1 MLQVTNIEKSYGKQV
16 LFDGVGFTV
25 NPRERVGLVGRNGHG
40 KSTLFRMILG
50 EEHQDA
56 GAITVPSGYTIG
68 HLSQH
73 IHFTEATVLGEACL
87 ALPPNEDHI
96 DESYKAEAIL
106 HGLGFTNDDFD
117 SPPSSLSG
125 GYQVRLNLAK
135 VLASEPNLL
144 LLDEPTNYLDIVS
157 VRWLTQFLR
166 AWRNEMIIITHDRE
180 FMDSVSTHT
189 MIIHRCKMRKV
200 AGGTQKLY
208 AQILMEE
215 EIYEKTRQND
225 DKKRKEV
232 EQFINRFRAQATK
245 ASAVQSRVKALARHE
260 KLDKLEEIKSL
271 DFKFRSAPFEAKWL
285 MTVEDLSFSFTP
297 GGQKLINGLSFA
309 VGKKDRVAVIGKNG
323 KGKTTL
329 LNLLAREMSPTSG
342 EVKLHPN
349 TRIAYFGQTN
359 INRLRPE
366 KTALQEIMDAHPDC
380 AQGESRAICGLMM
393 FEGDNALKKVS
404 VLSGGEKS
412 RVLLGKLL
420 VSPANLLMLDEPTN
434 HLDME
439 SIDSLIEAIEAFD
452 GAVIIVTHSELILE
466 AVATKLIV
474 YDNDVVS
481 VFEGTYLDFLERV
494 GWSDEGG
501 VRVKKGKKREAD
513 ASGSGK
519 DGRKSRTGVAGEK
532 SRVLGAL
539 KKKIAALE
547 EEITKLEFDVEQ
559 DTQRLLEV
567 SIKGEALAIKRLSQ
581 AVRDNKARID
591 ARFAELQTVTN
602 EHDAK
607 EKEFDLQLSGLPVS

>member
-16 LFDGVGFTV
+16 LFDGVSFTV
-25 NPRERVGLVGRNGHG
+25 NPRERVGLVGRNGYG

-73 IHFTEATVLGEACL
+73 IHFTEDTVIGEACL
-87 ALPPNEDHI
+87 ALPKNEDHI
-96 DESYKAEAIL
+96 DETYKAEAVL
-106 HGLGFTNDDFD
+106 HGLGFTNADFD
-117 SPPSSLSG
+117 RHPSSLSG

-135 VLASEPNLL
+135 VLVSECNLL

-166 AWRNEMIIITHDRE
+166 AWRNELIIITHDRD
-180 FMDSVSTHT
+180 FMDSVTTHT
-189 MIIHRCKMRKV
+189 MIIHRCKMRKIT
-200 AGGTQKLY
+200 GGTQKLY
-208 AQILMEE
+208 DQILLEE

-225 DKKRKEV
+225 EKKRKEV

-260 KLDKLEEIKSL
+260 KFEKLDEIRTL

-285 MTVEDLSFSFTP
+285 MTVEDLSFGFSKDGP
-297 GGQKLINGLSFA
+297 KLIDGLSFA

-329 LNLLAREMSPTSG
+329 LNLLAREMSPLGG
-342 EVKLHPN
+342 EIKHHPN
-349 TRIAYFGQTN
+349 TKIAYFGQTN

-366 KTALQEIMDAHPDC
+366 KTALQEVMESHPDHS
-380 AQGESRAICGLMM
+380 QGESRAICGLMM

-452 GAVIIVTHSELILE
+452 GAVVIVTHSELILE

-474 YDNDVVS
+474 YDNDTVS
-481 VFEGTYLDFLERV
+481 LFEGTYLDFLERV

-501 VRVKKGKKREAD
+501 VRVKKGKKQEQDGNVNRKD
-513 ASGSGK
+513 AKKQRSGIL
-519 DGRKSRTGVAGEK
+519 AEK
-532 SRVLGAL
+532 SRALSAL
-539 KKKIAALE
+539 KKKIAELE
-547 EEITKLEFDVEQ
+547 EQITKLEFEVEQ
-559 DTQRLLEV
+559 DTQKLLQASV
-567 SIKGEALAIKRLSQ
+567 KGEALSIKKLSQ
-581 AVRDNKARID
+581 AVRDNKARVEKL
-591 ARFAELQTVTN
+591 FAELELVTN

-607 EKEFDLQLSGLPVS
+607 AKEFDQQLSEL

>member
-1 MLQVTNIEKSYGKQV
+1 MIQVTNIEKSYGKQV

-50 EEHQDA
+50 EEHADA
-56 GAITVPSGYTIG
+56 GTITVPAGYTIG

-73 IHFTEATVLGEACL
+73 IHFTEDTVLGEACL
-87 ALPPNEDHI
+87 ALPKNEYHI
-96 DESYKAEAIL
+96 DETYKAEAIL
-106 HGLGFTNDDFD
+106 HGLGFTNVDFERH
-117 SPPSSLSG
+117 PSSLSG

-135 VLASEPNLL
+135 VLVSEPNLL

-166 AWRNEMIIITHDRE
+166 AWRNELIIITHDRD
-180 FMDSVSTHT
+180 FMDSVTTHT

-208 AQILMEE
+208 DQILMEE

-225 DKKRKEV
+225 EKKRKEV

-245 ASAVQSRVKALARHE
+245 ASAVQSRIKALARHE
-260 KLDKLEEIKSL
+260 KLDKLDEIRQL

-285 MTVEDLSFSFTP
+285 MNAEDLSFSFKNGP
-297 GGQKLINGLSFA
+297 KLIDGLSFGVA
-309 VGKKDRVAVIGKNG
+309 KKDRIAVIGKNG

-329 LNLLAREMSPTSG
+329 LNVLAKELSPSTG
-342 EVKLHPN
+342 EVRMHPN
-349 TRIAYFGQTN
+349 TKIAYFGQTN
-359 INRLRPE
+359 INRLRPG
-366 KTALQEIMDAHPDC
+366 KTALQEVMDAHPDF

-439 SIDSLIEAIEAFD
+439 SIDSLIEAMEDFD

-474 YDNDVVS
+474 YDNDTVS

-501 VRVKKGKKREAD
+501 VRAKKGKKQD
-513 ASGSGK
+513 AERTA
-519 DGRKSRTGVAGEK
+519 GRKDAKKARSGIVSDK
-532 SRVLGAL
+532 SRALGAL
-539 KKKIAALE
+539 KKRIESLE
-547 EEITKLEFDVEQ
+547 EEITKLEFDVDQ
-559 DTQRLLEV
+559 
-567 SIKGEALAIKRLSQ
+567 
-581 AVRDNKARID
+581 
-591 ARFAELQTVTN
+591 
-602 EHDAK
+602 
-607 EKEFDLQLSGLPVS
+607 